1 MVFCKSSFV
10 TLCLVFSIILI
21 ACTDSSSRSPE
32 PTEGREGQGN
42 DDFIE
47 VSVNELRALP
57 PGERHTIDLRPD
69 GAAFAVKFESRDD
82 LARVWVVD
90 YREDTG
96 EPDEY
101 VLGDRAP
108 LADGQTAG
116 TVVFGHGD
124 MRVMR
129 KNARSCV
136 CIEVCCWRVR
146 CYCQQ

>member
-1 MVFCKSSFV
+1 RAERRGPTSTRCVSFVPGRDERSCAAMQLDGRVASSRTPMAGVRVRRHSPHRNPGKGAVMVFCKSSFV

-69 GAAFAVKFESRDD
+69 GAAFAVKF
-82 LARVWVVD
+82 
-90 YREDTG
+90 
-96 EPDEY
+96 
-101 VLGDRAP
+101 
-108 LADGQTAG
+108 
-116 TVVFGHGD
+116 
-124 MRVMR
+124 
-129 KNARSCV
+129 
-136 CIEVCCWRVR
+136 
-146 CYCQQ
+146 